1 MRSLMFWNLVNDTPP
16 TAGEPRRRRMKGEGR
31 LVVLDW
37 DGRAGEDRECVRR
50 R

>member
-1 MRSLMFWNLVNDTPP
+1 MNDTPP
-16 TAGEPRRRRMKGEGR
+16 TAGEPRRRRMK